1 MNQFFKKVFVLFALI
16 SSISVYA
23 QEQSFSPKF
32 TFGSGLYT
40 LTGDIQNQNTGFLK
54 GIAGFNAGMK
64 FELSNNLD
72 LSFLLIKTAF
82 SANNGIEDFKSD
94 IDGFG
99 LHVGYTINQ
108 IFKQSKISPLLTLG
122 VQNFNVRNAGENI
135 SAINVPLGFGLRMNV
150 SDRLQFDIKLNFGM
164 GLGDIDMSKEN
175 EDKADGYKS
184 LDFTIHYDLF
194 TPNPERIIILM
205 IVIIQMS
212 ILLNWNQKMKM
223 VI

>member
-1 MNQFFKKVFVLFALI
+1 MNQFLKKAFVLFALI
-16 SSISVYA
+16 SSTSVYA

-82 SANNGIEDFKSD
+82 SANNGSEYFKSD

-99 LHVGYTINQ
+99 LHLGYAVNQ
-108 IFKQSKISPLLTLG
+108 VFTHLLVIF
-122 VQNFNVRNAGENI
+122 
-135 SAINVPLGFGLRMNV
+135 RMKTQV
-150 SDRLQFDIKLNFGM
+150 F
-164 GLGDIDMSKEN
+164 
-175 EDKADGYKS
+175 
-184 LDFTIHYDLF
+184 
-194 TPNPERIIILM
+194 
-205 IVIIQMS
+205 
-212 ILLNWNQKMKM
+212 
-223 VI
+223 